1 MIANIFS
8 QLQYDQRDSLV
19 TTNQSLETLQTSSEG
34 HTTTLSTIETQT
46 TQISVLTG
54 ATNQTLATLTTE
66 VQQINNNFRTL
77 VPTIQNLQ
85 HQCTPQSELSALESM
100 LESAVM
106 RGMKRHHE
114 ELQKCQPTLLP
125 PLSESLPEG
134 HFDTLTG
141 EPRQHLCSKSYAMIR
156 RDKIV
161 FRTAFR
167 TPFFDIEIKTKEA
180 QRIPKSKKGT
190 SCHEISQ
197 LKPNH
202 SLRSTTYKVR
212 VKIPFWRG
220 GMTYH
225 SGNAGMMY
233 GGRFCK
239 TFRTNDFVPYDAP
252 IIKACKNFDLT
263 EVRRLFEAGL
273 ASPLDLNHS
282 YNRTLVDIVVWH
294 LVFGIHFEPSIQVGA
309 AISLWK
315 YLIHCLNDDI
325 GAAHGIPDMF
335 FFLRQH
341 SYSKNAAAA
350 LEEACR
356 ILLIHCSDDPL
367 EGLAEFLTIP
377 ASGSSLY
384 QILVAQDIWWIDDKV
399 EYKTSADVKYWV
411 ETDLQMLRDPGGNT
425 LKAAL
430 KKGCV
435 YRPHNSINKILVGE
449 TLHGLLVIAS
459 ETVEEKF
466 HHCIYSRLVIMIQH
480 GLDPRGISFIQADYG
495 LVPLQLKRTMR
506 RPLSCTE
513 YAQFLG
519 LETLWARSL
528 AGAGWSTA
536 DMMIYMKKT
545 WYLPPQH
552 CSVEG

>member
-1 MIANIFS
+1 
-8 QLQYDQRDSLV
+8 
-19 TTNQSLETLQTSSEG
+19 
-34 HTTTLSTIETQT
+34 
-46 TQISVLTG
+46 
-54 ATNQTLATLTTE
+54 
-66 VQQINNNFRTL
+66 
-77 VPTIQNLQ
+77 
-85 HQCTPQSELSALESM
+85 
-100 LESAVM
+100 
-106 RGMKRHHE
+106 
-114 ELQKCQPTLLP
+114 
-125 PLSESLPEG
+125 
-134 HFDTLTG
+134 
-141 EPRQHLCSKSYAMIR
+141 
-156 RDKIV
+156 
-161 FRTAFR
+161 
-167 TPFFDIEIKTKEA
+167 
-180 QRIPKSKKGT
+180 
-190 SCHEISQ
+190 
-197 LKPNH
+197 
-202 SLRSTTYKVR
+202 
-212 VKIPFWRG
+212 
-220 GMTYH
+220 MTYN

-239 TFRTNDFVPYDAP
+239 TFRTNYFVPYDAP
-252 IIKACKNFDLT
+252 IINACKNFDLT

-273 ASPLDLNHS
+273 ASPLDLNHT

-294 LVFGIHFEPSIQVGA
+294 LVFGIHCEPSIQVGA
-309 AISLWK
+309 AISLLK

-459 ETVEEKF
+459 ETMEEKF

-495 LVPLQLKRTMR
+495 LVPRQVKRTMR

-536 DMMIYMKKT
+536 DIDDLFEEDLVLATTSLLSGRIEYRTQDDNRRDFIQAVRLGKFADLEEET
-545 WYLPPQH
+545 IHVLSFQFEFELGLRSYH
-552 CSVEG
+552 VSGIIIEACSVFRERMTPGSWLDEENTVLMPGKDFQLPYNVLDDYQLKDWQCIREIWNNELGGNIPQGYAGSDYDWRTERWP